1 MRILLVEDDALLGD
15 ATMLALRQRGHA
27 VDWMTNADDGEA
39 ACLTSAFDAILL
51 DIGLPGRSGLDLLRH
66 LRSHHNHTPVLILTA
81 RDRVEQRVE
90 GLDAGA
96 DDYLTKPFDISEVDA
111 RLRALV
117 RRRSGQASP
126 VLTVGAVTLDPAARC
141 VMLEGK
147 PVALSAREFAVL
159 HLLMERPGHM
169 FDRVTIEERLYD
181 WDSSVE
187 SNAVEV
193 YVSRLR
199 KKFGRQFIKTIRGM
213 GYVLENI
220 A

>member
-27 VDWMTNADDGEA
+27 VDWVSTAEDAEA
-39 ACLTSAFDAILL
+39 ACRASEFDAMLL
-51 DIGLPGRSGLDLLRH
+51 DIGLPGRSGLELLRD
-66 LRSHHNHTPVLILTA
+66 LRNRHNMTPVLILTA
-81 RDRVEQRVE
+81 RDRVEQRVA

-96 DDYLTKPFDISEVDA
+96 DDYLTKPFDIAEVDA

-126 VLTVGAVTLDPAARC
+126 VLTVGPIALDPAARC
-141 VMLEGK
+141 VTLEGR
-147 PVALSAREFAVL
+147 PVAISAREFAVL

-169 FDRVTIEERLYD
+169 FDRAAIEERLYD

-193 YVSRLR
+193 YISRLR
-199 KKFGRQFIKTIRGM
+199 KKFGKSFIKTVRGM
-213 GYVLENI
+213 GYVLENV

>member
-15 ATMLALRQRGHA
+15 ATRMALRQRGHA
-27 VDWMTNADDGEA
+27 VDWVSHADDAEA
-39 ACLTSAFDAILL
+39 ACLASDFDAILL
-51 DIGLPGRSGLDLLRH
+51 DIGLPGRSGLDLLRQ
-66 LRSHHNHTPVLILTA
+66 LRGRQDHTPVLVLTA
-81 RDRVEQRVE
+81 RDRIEQRVE

-96 DDYLTKPFDISEVDA
+96 DDYLVKPFDISEVDA

-126 VLTVGAVTLDPAARC
+126 VLSVGAIALDPASRC
-141 VMLEGK
+141 VTFEGK
-147 PVALSAREFAVL
+147 PVTLSAREFAVL
-159 HLLMERPGHM
+159 QVMMERPGHV
-169 FDRVTIEERLYD
+169 FDRAAIEERLYD

-193 YVSRLR
+193 YISRLR
-199 KKFGRQFIKTIRGM
+199 KKFGKTVIRTVRGL
-213 GYVLENI
+213 GYVLENV